1 MSTVKLGKADENFFK
16 QYDRKFIQLNR
27 DTALLL
33 HIFTK
38 DSEHSWE
45 DIWLQDLT
53 GVYEKDILLYEEAAK
68 QFIDQL
74 EGQWCRGFLQALRNE
89 CDKRIQEDLEKIKNL
104 EKLRDNENNV

>member
-1 MSTVKLGKADENFFK
+1 MSTVKLGTADEYFFK

-33 HIFTK
+33 HFFTK

-74 EGQWCRGFLQALRNE
+74 EGLWCIRFLRALRDE
-89 CDKRIQEDLEKIKNL
+89 CDKRIQEDLENMF
-104 EKLRDNENNV
+104 

>member
-1 MSTVKLGKADENFFK
+1 MSTVKLGTAGEDFFK

-38 DSEHSWE
+38 DSDHSWE

-74 EGQWCRGFLQALRNE
+74 EGQWCRGFLQALRDE

-104 EKLRDNENNV
+104 EKLRNDENNV